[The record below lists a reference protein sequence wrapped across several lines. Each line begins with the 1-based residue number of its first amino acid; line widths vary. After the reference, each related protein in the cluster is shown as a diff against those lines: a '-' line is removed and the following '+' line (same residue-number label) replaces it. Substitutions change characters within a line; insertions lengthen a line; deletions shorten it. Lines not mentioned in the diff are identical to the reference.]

1 MNAIEFFNKVR
12 PYMDAVNDNEYI
24 LKYSYASDWIVDLY
38 KSTFGTDMKVTS
50 NGMTFKLEKEYG
62 RFGKYGRLYVTIN
75 N

>member
-1 MNAIEFFNKVR
+1 MNSIEFFNKVK
-12 PYMDAVNDNEYI
+12 PYMETTNGIDYI